1 MGTGMYKMAKKCYK
15 FAHQT
20 GKAIPATPISTDLFT
35 DITAS
40 DMKLDRLI
48 ALLILSM
55 MWLSSNAAQP
65 QPLSPV
71 NTFADNYS
79 VSFITMQEGLS
90 HNFVEDIFRDS
101 KGYMWIATSGSL
113 ARYDGY
119 EFVNF
124 TPNSISRHIKSSFVR
139 KMAEDKFGRLW
150 VVSDGGV
157 DVINLNDLNPVDL
170 SGNGNFKKISVTP
183 ASYITSDGD
192 SNIWFRN
199 NKEVVCIQ
207 FDDNGNIRNITTLPH
222 QTTATI
228 TLGAIESLPGI
239 DRGVLT
245 GIAGEVC
252 LLTIENDRIIS
263 KPLSPALSLDP
274 SNYIADFIKVDSIIW
289 IATDA
294 GLYSYDTSSRR
305 VKVYKGGDGKP
316 GTLSQTFVTSLELTE
331 NGELIAGCLNGLNI
345 YDRATDGF
353 YQVSAS
359 DIDGRPHGLNNDFI
373 NCLIAEGDNVWVGT
387 EGCGI
392 NLFSPRKLYSK
403 MLRHNSADPETISPN
418 PVNAIFEDGDGTL
431 WVGTVEGGLNKGVSG
446 YDNGFIHFTHA
457 SGSLPHNSVSAI
469 TADHTG
475 HLWVGTWGG
484 GLCMLDK
491 SNPAKTLRLLNV
503 VEDGRRLEY
512 IGALAYDPYNNL
524 IWIGA
529 NFGLFVYDIAA
540 DRLSIPFKGADIIRG
555 SVSAVLTPDGRLW
568 IGGLE
573 GVLAVNLKKG
583 AGSNG
588 YEYVHYPNKLDDP
601 KSTVNEKV
609 TSIAPAH
616 DGTIWVG
623 TNGNGIYR
631 FEGDAESGKF
641 VNYNSSDGLPNDVIH
656 GIAED
661 PHGNLW
667 IATYHGLSCMVE
679 PGNFINFGLN
689 NGLDTEQF
697 YWNAYR
703 RLANGDILF
712 GSVDGMLA
720 IKGLSASGID
730 KTYPVH
736 FTSLT
741 VDNDKSHG
749 NPVRASIPENDRSFE
764 IGFSSFDYAG
774 ESNGR
779 YLYRMTGYEDEWKEL
794 PPGRHSVAY
803 MNLSPGNY
811 SLEVKYVGHGQS
823 VDSAP
828 VSVFE
833 IEIVPNFYKRW
844 WFILIVSVAI
854 IGCILAI
861 YKWRIKDLTRQR
873 NELKKAVDDSV
884 KEISEQKTLI
894 EVHAHELSEQNVE
907 LKLRNE
913 QISEQKSQLSEMAK
927 KVQQL
932 TADRISFFTNI
943 THEFRTPITLI
954 IGPIERALKLSTNPK
969 VIEQLNFV
977 ERNSRYLLSLI
988 NQLMDF
994 RKIESGKM
1002 EIVTSKGNIRTLID
1016 EIILP
1021 FRAYAEERGIEIR
1034 TMYHLATPVFNFN
1047 EDAVR
1052 KVLTNLLGNAIKFTP
1067 DNGKVTVYASIF
1079 RNEKCGDG
1087 NIFYLCV
1094 SDTGC
1099 GLKEEE
1105 TDKVFDHFYQG
1116 QSQIKYPL
1124 IGAADSGIG
1133 LYLCRRL
1140 VEVYGGTITARNNH
1154 GAGCSFRVLMR
1165 VGGAE
1170 IENSRV
1176 SGDGSLSLP
1185 VVSQE
1190 ENQSDRRLTVLVV
1203 EDNSDMRGFM
1213 RSVLGDHYNVEEAG
1227 NGEEALALL
1236 ENKDV
1241 DFIISD
1247 LMMPVMDGLELAGKV
1262 KENFAISHIP
1272 FIMLTAKTSQESRIE
1287 GYRKGVDD
1295 YILKPFDEE
1304 MLLTRI
1310 NNILANKRRYQRKFV
1325 SDMQV
1330 DHLEINEDSRDKKFV
1345 NKVMEVLKEN
1355 YTNSYYEVGE
1365 FAEALGVSRSLLNK
1379 KLQSLMGQGANQL
1392 MRMYRLKVAH
1402 ELILQNQGTKNMN
1415 VSEIAFQVGFNDS
1428 KYFTR
1433 CFTKQFG
1440 VNPSVLLRGTSK
1452 N

>member
-1 MGTGMYKMAKKCYK
+1 
-15 FAHQT
+15 
-20 GKAIPATPISTDLFT
+20 
-35 DITAS
+35 
-40 DMKLDRLI
+40 MKLNRLI
-48 ALLILSM
+48 TLLAISLA
-55 MWLSSNAAQP
+55 WLFSKAAYP
-65 QPLSPV
+65 QTISLI
-71 NTFADNYS
+71 NTFPENYS

-101 KGYMWIATSGSL
+101 KGYMWIATSSSL
-113 ARYDGY
+113 SRYDGY

-124 TPNSISRHIKSSFVR
+124 TPNSISRHIKSTFVR
-139 KMAEDKFGRLW
+139 KVAEDKFGRLW
-150 VVSDGGV
+150 VASDGGV
-157 DVINLNDLNPVDL
+157 DIINLNDLSPVDL
-170 SGNGNFKKISVTP
+170 SADKTFKEIAMTP
-183 ASYITSDGD
+183 AFYITSDKD
-192 SNIWFRN
+192 SNIWLRN
-199 NKEVVCIQ
+199 SKDVVCVQ
-207 FDDNGNIRNITTLPH
+207 FDDNGNIRDIATLPH

-239 DRGVLT
+239 DKGVLT
-245 GIAGEVC
+245 GVAGNIC
-252 LLTIENDRIIS
+252 LLTIEAGKINS

-274 SNYIADFIKVDSIIW
+274 SNYIADFIQAGNHIW

-294 GLYSYDTSSRR
+294 GLYCYDISSQN
-305 VKVYKGGDGKP
+305 VKVYNGGDGKP
-316 GTLSQTFVTSLELTE
+316 GSLSQTFVTSLELTG
-331 NGELIAGCLNGLNI
+331 NGELIAGCLNGINI
-345 YDRATDGF
+345 YDPATDGF
-353 YQVSAS
+353 YPVSAS

-373 NCLIAEGDNVWVGT
+373 NCLIAEGDNLWVGT

-403 MLRHNSADPETISPN
+403 MLRHDSSNPESLSPH

-431 WVGTVEGGLNKGVSG
+431 WVGTVEGGLNKGMSG
-446 YDNGFIHFTHA
+446 YDNGFMHFTSA
-457 SGSLPHNSVSAI
+457 NGALPHNSVSAI

-491 SNPAKTLRLLNV
+491 SNPTKTLRLLNK

-529 NFGLFVYDIAA
+529 NFGIFIYDITT
-540 DRLSIPFKGADIIRG
+540 DKLSVPFKDADIIRG
-555 SVSAVLTPDGRLW
+555 SVSMVLAPDGRLW

-573 GVLAVNLKKG
+573 GVLAVNLKRSVRSG
-583 AGSNG
+583 DF
-588 YEYVHYPNKLDDP
+588 EFVHYPNKLDNPD
-601 KSTVNEKV
+601 SSVNEKV
-609 TSIAPAH
+609 TCIALAH

-623 TNGNGIYR
+623 TNGNGIYC
-631 FEGDAESGKF
+631 FDGDVASGRF
-641 VNYNSSDGLPNDVIH
+641 VNYNSSDGLPNDVVH

-667 IATYHGLSCMVE
+667 IATYHGLSCMTAT
-679 PGNFINFGLN
+679 GNFINFGLN

-720 IKGLSASGID
+720 IKGLSASGL
-730 KTYPVH
+730 TPYPVH
-736 FTSLT
+736 FTFLT
-741 VDNDKSHG
+741 VDNDKTYG
-749 NPVRASIPENDRSFE
+749 NPVSASIPENDRSFE

-779 YLYRMTGYEDEWKEL
+779 YLYRMVGYEEEWKEL
-794 PPGRHSVAY
+794 AAGRHSVAY
-803 MNLSPGNY
+803 MNLSPGDY
-811 SLEVKYVGHGQS
+811 RLEVKYVGHGQS
-823 VDSAP
+823 ADSAP
-828 VSVFE
+828 VSSFE
-833 IEIVPNFYKRW
+833 IEIVPHFYKRW
-844 WFILIVSVAI
+844 WFIILVAAALLVSV
-854 IGCILAI
+854 LAV

-873 NELKKAVDDSV
+873 NELKKAVDESV
-884 KEISEQKTLI
+884 KEITEQKSLF
-894 EVHAHELSEQNVE
+894 EVHAHELSEQNIE

-913 QISEQKSQLSEMAK
+913 QISEQKSQLSEMEG

-1002 EIVTSKGNIRTLID
+1002 EKVTVKGNIRTLID

-1034 TMYHLATPVFNFN
+1034 AMYHLSTPVFNFN
-1047 EDAVR
+1047 EDAIR

-1067 DNGKVTVYASIF
+1067 DNGKVSVYASIF

-1099 GLKEEE
+1099 GLKEDE

-1140 VEVYGGTITARNNH
+1140 VEVYGGTINARNNH
-1154 GAGCSFRVLMR
+1154 GTGCSFRVLMR
-1165 VGGAE
+1165 VDGAE
-1170 IENSRV
+1170 IENLPA
-1176 SGDGSLSLP
+1176 GGSLLLP
-1185 VVSQE
+1185 AASHE
-1190 ENQSDRRLTVLVV
+1190 ENQSDRRQTVLVV
-1203 EDNSDMRGFM
+1203 EDNPDMRGFM
-1213 RSVLGDHYNVEEAG
+1213 RSVLGDHYSVEEAG
-1227 NGEEALALL
+1227 NGEEALLLL
-1236 ENKDV
+1236 EKKDV

-1272 FIMLTAKTSQESRIE
+1272 FIMLTAKTSQESRME

-1330 DHLEINEDSRDKKFV
+1330 DHLEIKEESRDKKFV
-1345 NKVMEVLKEN
+1345 NKVMEVLKDN

-1365 FAEALGVSRSLLNK
+1365 FADALGVSRSLLNK

-1402 ELILQNQGTKNMN
+1402 ELIMQNQGTKNMN
-1415 VSEIAFQVGFNDS
+1415 VSEVAFQVGFNDS

-1433 CFTKQFG
+1433 CFTKQYG
-1440 VNPSVLLRGTSK
+1440 VNPSVLLKGAP
-1452 N
+1452 NN